1 MRLAATLTRHPD
13 CRAFPSRSTRYSW
26 SRLFDEPMQDGGEH
40 VAAVPKNVHDAP
52 EWPLATEAMIL
63 MSEQGY
69 VRPD

>member
-1 MRLAATLTRHPD
+1 MVDRG
-13 CRAFPSRSTRYSW
+13 W

-52 EWPLATEAMIL
+52 EWPLATEALIL

>member
-1 MRLAATLTRHPD
+1 MSGSMALITTPGAQRMVDRG
-13 CRAFPSRSTRYSW
+13 W